1 MWAMIEESAAK
12 VLVFSDFLVNSITVI
27 QFFSQILISGLDR
40 SIAVFVSLCLQLFNN
55 VLVDISIQSA
65 CIRSDCDELF
75 IIAWM
80 TESCLHSWHLKAPT
94 QWLAESLYIDKVD
107 SMMFLFDYI
116 FRDWYHSTA
125 CRWGN
130 AVQVYDVIW
139 EWCHHILPLYKL
151 VCWYQTHK
159 KFDYTIL
166 LF

>member
-1 MWAMIEESAAK
+1 MWATIEESAAE
-12 VLVFSDFLVNSITVI
+12 VLVFSDFLVNSITLI
-27 QFFSQILISGLDR
+27 QFLSQILISGLDR
-40 SIAVFVSLCLQLFNN
+40 SIAVFVSLCLQLFNK
-55 VLVDISIQSA
+55 VFVDINIQSA
-65 CIRSDCDELF
+65 RIRSDCDELF

-94 QWLAESLYIDKVD
+94 QWLAESRYIDKVD

-116 FRDWYHSTA
+116 FGDWYHLTA

-139 EWCHHILPLYKL
+139 EWCHHFLPLYKL
-151 VCWYQTHK
+151 VCWYRTHK